1 MKIVLENIL
10 FCAIVI
16 WIFIFRLFYYNY
28 TGLIVYFL
36 LYTGFFLLYGMCLW
50 KGKFL
55 LLFATILILTF
66 IVELIGV
73 NTGIVFGHYNYV
85 DYTPHEILGIS
96 ILIPLS
102 WFIFTFVIYNV
113 TTSYIKNNRLIIL
126 FSSLLLV
133 CLDLIVDPVLVSIGF
148 WEWEGHK
155 ISNELSLSSW
165 FGIPWSNYLGWFL
178 VGLMVFSLMIILIKP
193 VMKSEKF
200 LFLFATEVISYILM
214 GIKIGLILPV
224 LLGGS
229 IIFILL
235 VLLWI
240 YLKGI

>member
-1 MKIVLENIL
+1 MFTPVHW
-10 FCAIVI
+10 FIVI
-16 WIFIFRLFYYNY
+16 FIIYN
-28 TGLIVYFL
+28 
-36 LYTGFFLLYGMCLW
+36 
-50 KGKFL
+50 
-55 LLFATILILTF
+55 F
-66 IVELIGV
+66 INIDKK
-73 NTGIVFGHYNYV
+73 NKIK
-85 DYTPHEILGIS
+85 S
-96 ILIPLS
+96 ILL
-102 WFIFTFVIYNV
+102 
-113 TTSYIKNNRLIIL
+113 
-126 FSSLLLV
+126 SSLLLASI
-133 CLDLIVDPVLVSIGF
+133 DLIYDPVAVANGN

-235 VLLWI
+235 VLIMIFFTRNKNRKLI
-240 YLKGI
+240 KI